1 MEELKRAV
9 LEKGIVVSNDILKV
23 DMFLNH
29 RIDTKLA
36 LAMGNYIA
44 DYFRNKRPNIILTI
58 EASGIAIAITTAIAL
73 GNIPVVFAKKAAASN
88 QGTDRLHANVHSF
101 TKNKDYAVSVE
112 RDYLPNGSRV
122 LIVDDFLANGEA
134 MRGLIKI
141 TEYANCTLCGAAVAI
156 EKAFQSG
163 GRELRNQGVD
173 LLSLCKIKSI
183 ENGKIVLED

>member
-1 MEELKRAV
+1 MYTAL
-9 LEKGIVVSNDILKV
+9 L
-23 DMFLNH
+23 
-29 RIDTKLA
+29 RIR
-36 LAMGNYIA
+36 I
-44 DYFRNKRPNIILTI
+44 
-58 EASGIAIAITTAIAL
+58 
-73 GNIPVVFAKKAAASN
+73 
-88 QGTDRLHANVHSF
+88 
-101 TKNKDYAVSVE
+101 SVE

>member
-1 MEELKRAV
+1 MKELKRAV
-9 LEKGIVVSNDILKV
+9 LEKGIVVGDDILKV

-29 RIDTKLA
+29 RIDTGLA

-44 DYFRNKRPNIILTI
+44 DYFREKSPDIIFTI

-73 GNIPVVFAKKAAASN
+73 GNIPVVFAKKATASN
-88 QGTDRLHANVHSF
+88 QGADRLYANVHSF
-101 TKNKDYAVSVE
+101 TKNKDYLVSVE
-112 RDYLPNGSRV
+112 RDYLPSGSRV

-141 TEYANCTLCGAAVAI
+141 TEYANCKLCGAAVAI

-163 GRELRNQGVD
+163 GRELRSQGVD

-183 ENGKIVLED
+183 GNDEIILED

>member
-73 GNIPVVFAKKAAASN
+73 GNI
-88 QGTDRLHANVHSF
+88 R
-101 TKNKDYAVSVE
+101 
-112 RDYLPNGSRV
+112 
-122 LIVDDFLANGEA
+122 
-134 MRGLIKI
+134 
-141 TEYANCTLCGAAVAI
+141 
-156 EKAFQSG
+156 
-163 GRELRNQGVD
+163 
-173 LLSLCKIKSI
+173 
-183 ENGKIVLED
+183 